1 LRTLLLVRHAHARA
15 NADDTISSTPPGA
28 GLSQHGVEQAI
39 ALREELAGREIDLGV
54 ATRLARAQETL
65 DLALGLREIPRAVEP
80 LLDEIGFGAFEGGT
94 LERYRAWAWNHPAAA
109 PCPGGGESRV
119 QAAARYAEGLDA
131 LLERPEDVVLAVS
144 HALAVRYVVDASDG
158 TLPANRVTPVGHA
171 TVHELSA
178 QAVARAAETLRA
190 WAVDPRFTDGPPHG

>member
-15 NADDTISSTPPGA
+15 NADDTVSSTPPGA
-28 GLSQHGVEQAI
+28 GLSQQGVEQAI

-94 LERYRAWAWNHPAAA
+94 LERYRAWAWNHPADT
-109 PCPGGGESRV
+109 PCPGGGESRA
-119 QAAARYAEGLDA
+119 QAAARYAGGLDA
-131 LLERPEDVVLAVS
+131 LRERPEDVVLAVS
-144 HALAVRYVVDASDG
+144 HALAVRYVVDASEG
-158 TLPANRVTPVGHA
+158 SLPASRVTPVAHA
-171 TVHELSA
+171 TVHELSSD
-178 QAVARAAETLRA
+178 AVARAAETLRA
-190 WAVDPRFTDGPPHG
+190 WADAPRFADALPHG